1 MAREAQQK
9 TIALVQADSTRGRQL
24 LSAARPGDVEIQ
36 INRRAYELYSARSA
50 WHGDEA
56 GRLVTRGRRH
66 YGQVRLRGGDGAH
79 TFRLLHATDE
89 EVHHSFIS
97 DRDGQIREVPY
108 L

>member
-50 WHGDEA
+50 SHGDEVEDWLRA
-56 GRLVTRGRRH
+56 EDDIMGR
-66 YGQVRLRGGDGAH
+66 
-79 TFRLLHATDE
+79 
-89 EVHHSFIS
+89 
-97 DRDGQIREVPY
+97 
-108 L
+108 